1 MIGKSNSWI
10 FPIYTNLTCLLSG
23 FAPNRVE
30 FQRIRI
36 QKCFQTGIVILFLN
50 LPKQPF
56 FCSISTFF
64 CRSTSKIEIDIL
76 DFVNPRVDFCTFRI
90 TSILF
95 PRQLRRLHRLKRPK
109 PKHRRQN
116 QALRS
121 GQGFNRPLPG
131 ISGKSS
137 STRGRVLETKT
148 RPYSGNPSAGRRRQ
162 SGPTTKARRTVVRFR
177 SIRNG
182 PRNTDLRR
190 SARSMSRP

>member
-1 MIGKSNSWI
+1 MEFFRFTRTLPALSRVSNKIPLNFNGFELKSIFKSESKFFFSVVQNSD
-10 FPIYTNLTCLLSG
+10 
-23 FAPNRVE
+23 
-30 FQRIRI
+30 
-36 QKCFQTGIVILFLN
+36 
-50 LPKQPF
+50 F
-56 FCSISTFF
+56 FSSISTFF
-64 CRSTSKIEIDIL
+64 CRSTSEIEIDIL
-76 DFVNPRVDFCTFRI
+76 DFVNPRFDFCTFRI

-95 PRQLRRLHRLKRPK
+95 PRQFRRLHRLKRPK

-116 QALRS
+116 RALRS

-162 SGPTTKARRTVVRFR
+162 SGPTSKARRTVVRFR
-177 SIRNG
+177 SIRNA